1 MTERPETQSQFTAPN
16 PGPHHDPSPL
26 GRWIRRLNGFG
37 ALGIVGLMLMVNID
51 VFSRLLFNRP
61 LPGTVEIVSIAI
73 VAIVFL
79 QLPDCLRA
87 GRVMRSDA
95 LLRRLTSR
103 RPRLVCWME
112 LIYHLVGASLFTTIT
127 VASVPRLTD
136 ALAMGEFVGALGHFT
151 APVWPVKAIIVA
163 LSVLV
168 VIQFLVMAA
177 DQYRTLKTRAHGQ
190 GGSSD

>member
-1 MTERPETQSQFTAPN
+1 MTKRPDTPSQFTAP
-16 PGPHHDPSPL
+16 GPDRTPASRL

-51 VFSRLLFNRP
+51 VFSRLLFNKP

-87 GRVMRSDA
+87 GRIMRSDA
-95 LLRRLTSR
+95 LLRRLIVK
-103 RPRLVCWME
+103 RPRLACWLE
-112 LIYHLVGASLFTTIT
+112 LIYYLIGAGLFTTIT
-127 VASVPRLTD
+127 IASVPRLTD

-151 APVWPVKAIIVA
+151 APVWPVKAVIVA
-163 LSVLV
+163 LSILV
-168 VIQFLVMAA
+168 VTQFLVMAA
-177 DQYRTLKTRAHGQ
+177 NQYRTLKAGPNNQ
-190 GGSSD
+190 GASDD

>member
-1 MTERPETQSQFTAPN
+1 MTKRPDTPSQFTAPGPAQN
-16 PGPHHDPSPL
+16 PTSRL

-51 VFSRLLFNRP
+51 VFSRLLFNKP

-87 GRVMRSDA
+87 GRIMRSDA
-95 LLRRLTSR
+95 LLRRLIVT
-103 RPRLVCWME
+103 RPRLACWLE
-112 LIYHLVGASLFTTIT
+112 LIYYLVGAGLFTTIT
-127 VASVPRLTD
+127 IASVPRLTD

-151 APVWPVKAIIVA
+151 APVWPVKAVIVA
-163 LSVLV
+163 LSVLIV
-168 VIQFLVMAA
+168 TQFLVMAA
-177 DQYRTLKTRAHGQ
+177 DQYRALKAGPNGQ
-190 GGSSD
+190 GASDD

>member
-1 MTERPETQSQFTAPN
+1 MTKWPDTPSQFTAPG
-16 PGPHHDPSPL
+16 PGHRPTSWL

-37 ALGIVGLMLMVNID
+37 ALGIVGLMLMVNTD
-51 VFSRLLFNRP
+51 VFSRLLFNKP

-87 GRVMRSDA
+87 GRIMRSDA
-95 LLRRLTSR
+95 LLRRLIVK
-103 RPRLVCWME
+103 RPRLACWLE
-112 LIYHLVGASLFTTIT
+112 LIYYLVGAGLFATIT
-127 VASVPRLTD
+127 IASVPRLTD

-163 LSVLV
+163 LSLMV
-168 VIQFLVMAA
+168 VTQFLIMAA
-177 DQYRTLKTRAHGQ
+177 AQYRALPVRANDQ
-190 GGSSD
+190 GTSND